1 MMSITVWLRCW
12 LHWQG
17 PGRVQAQQDCEA
29 QWWEAPWVWVGH
41 LPGPPGAGDELGPQG
56 PAAEAEHHG
65 HQGNWSWW
73 WSERY
78 HNLCSRSSTEISP
91 ENSGPVV
98 CELEKF
104 SGKRVVFIAQT
115 RILPKQTRKSC
126 TKNKQK
132 LPRSCTLVALHD
144 TILEDL
150 VFPSEIVGRK
160 IRVKPDGRQLVK
172 HSRTVWNPRFNV
184 FWCL

>member
-1 MMSITVWLRCW
+1 MPSRIVKPS
-12 LHWQG
+12 G
-17 PGRVQAQQDCEA
+17 EK
-29 QWWEAPWVWVGH
+29 
-41 LPGPPGAGDELGPQG
+41 PPEFELGISQALLELEMNLDLRAQLQKLNIMATKEIEVGGGQKGIIIFVPVPQLKFL
-56 PAAEAEHHG
+56 
-65 HQGNWSWW
+65 QKIQV
-73 WSERY
+73 
-78 HNLCSRSSTEISP
+78 LL
-91 ENSGPVV
+91 V

-160 IRVKPDGRQLVK
+160 IHMKPDGRQLVK

-184 FWCL
+184 FCRKGFFP